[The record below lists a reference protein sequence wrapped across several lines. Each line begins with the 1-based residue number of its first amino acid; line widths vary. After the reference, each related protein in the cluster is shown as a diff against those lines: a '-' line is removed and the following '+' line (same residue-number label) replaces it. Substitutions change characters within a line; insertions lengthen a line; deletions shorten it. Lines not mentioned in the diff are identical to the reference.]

1 MRCARCRPLS
11 LRTRSPCIIL
21 TAAAGTVVG
30 CFRKLQKWNLTSI
43 LEEYRRFAG
52 SKGRILNEQF
62 IELFDIDLVS

>member
-1 MRCARCRPLS
+1 M
-11 LRTRSPCIIL
+11 
-21 TAAAGTVVG
+21 VG